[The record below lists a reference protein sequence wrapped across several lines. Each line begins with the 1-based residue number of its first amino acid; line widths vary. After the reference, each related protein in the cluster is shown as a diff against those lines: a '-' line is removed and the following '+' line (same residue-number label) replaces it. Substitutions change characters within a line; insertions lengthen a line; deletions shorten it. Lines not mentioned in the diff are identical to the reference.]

1 MLTIFLIL
9 LAVIAV
15 LLTVCIVRAVQLKPT
30 EAVNAK
36 IELHNGPEDRRYGES
51 LSRMVQCET
60 ISKRGEYDEEK
71 FPKFDN
77 ADIISVKSQ
86 RAIPDTDEVLG
97 VPVSILQNVDPDNL
111 PFEILG
117 VDGKLRLNG
126 ETVFDRLI
134 IKLK

>member
-1 MLTIFLIL
+1 MNL
-9 LAVIAV
+9 V
-15 LLTVCIVRAVQLKPT
+15 
-30 EAVNAK
+30 
-36 IELHNGPEDRRYGES
+36 
-51 LSRMVQCET
+51 
-60 ISKRGEYDEEK
+60 EYDEEK

-77 ADIISVKSQ
+77 TDIISVKSQ
-86 RAIPDTDEVLG
+86 RAIPDTEEVLG

-117 VDGKLRLNG
+117 VDGKLKLNG